1 MPAIALLMRH
11 WKLLAVAVLVLGL
24 IGVGWYVN
32 GLRSEVT
39 ALQGAKARAE
49 QRATENAAQAARLSD
64 ELARRESIERDWQ
77 EWRKETAAEFAALR
91 SGIRNDLQ
99 GATDELKACYSVP
112 VPDAA
117 LERLRIGAGQNT
129 D

>member
-1 MPAIALLMRH
+1 MPFIALLMRH
-11 WKLLAVAVLVLGL
+11 WKLLAGAALVLGL

-32 GLRSEVT
+32 GLRSDVI
-39 ALQGAKARAE
+39 ALQGANARAE
-49 QRATENAAQAARLSD
+49 QRATENAAQAARLGD

-77 EWRKETAAEFAALR
+77 EWSKETAAEFAALR

-112 VPDAA
+112 VPDAS
-117 LERLRIGAGQNT
+117 LERLRLGAGQNT

>member
-11 WKLLAVAVLVLGL
+11 WKWLAGAALVLGL

-32 GLRSEVT
+32 GLRSDVI
-39 ALQGAKARAE
+39 ALQGANARAE
-49 QRATENAAQAARLSD
+49 QRATENAAQAARLGD

-77 EWRKETAAEFAALR
+77 EWSKETAAEFAALR

-112 VPDAA
+112 VPDAS
-117 LERLRIGAGQNT
+117 LERLRLGAGQNT

>member
-11 WKLLAVAVLVLGL
+11 WKWLAGAALVLGL
-24 IGVGWYVN
+24 IGVGWYVS
-32 GLRSEVT
+32 GLRSDVI
-39 ALQGAKARAE
+39 ALQGANARAE
-49 QRATENAAQAARLSD
+49 QRATENAAQAARLGD

>member
-1 MPAIALLMRH
+1 MPFIALLMRH
-11 WKLLAVAVLVLGL
+11 WKLLAGAALVLGL

-39 ALQGAKARAE
+39 ALEGAKARAE
-49 QRATENAAQAARLSD
+49 QIATENAAQAARLGE
-64 ELARRESIERDWQ
+64 ELARRESIEQEWA
-77 EWRKETAAEFAALR
+77 EWRKETAARFDQLR

-112 VPDAA
+112 VPDAS
-117 LERLRIGAGQNT
+117 LERLRLGAGQNT